1 MPVRFQIETLFSTII
16 KMIKIVGYRVMLGA
30 MPQVKERI
38 VQMME
43 DIGFDPFND
52 SEDTVTPI
60 GIGNKVGNH
69 IVEWSYS
76 DGVNQVSII
85 VFLKKKMIFQEH
97 YLILSWAMQTAKNTT
112 EKRLPIQS
120 NMPL

>member
-1 MPVRFQIETLFSTII
+1 MPVRFQNETLFSTTI

-85 VFLKKKMIFQEH
+85 VF
-97 YLILSWAMQTAKNTT
+97 
-112 EKRLPIQS
+112 
-120 NMPL
+120 